1 MVLIAPSLLA
11 ADSANFEKEISA
23 LEKAD
28 ADLLHFDV
36 MDGHFVPN
44 MTFGSHVLKQ
54 LKKCTSLPFDVHL
67 MVNEPEKFIPWFAE
81 AGADFLT
88 FHLEATS
95 QPDKLIDLIHW
106 HDIKAGVTLKPGS
119 DMNLLSKLKKMP
131 DLVLIMSV
139 EPGFGGQS
147 FIADTP
153 DKIALAK
160 KMFGKDVLVEVDGG
174 INPETA
180 KLCVNAGA
188 DILVAGTAVFKNGNY
203 RDNIKILK
211 GEKL

>member
-23 LEKAD
+23 LEDAH

-54 LKKCTSLPFDVHL
+54 LKKCTKIPFDVHL
-67 MVNEPEKFIPWFAE
+67 MVNNPEKFIPWFAE
-81 AGADFLT
+81 AGADYLT

-95 QPDKLIDLIHW
+95 HADELIDTIHQYG
-106 HDIKAGVTLKPGS
+106 IKAGVTLKPSS
-119 DMNLLSKLKKMP
+119 DIKLLSQLKKIP

-139 EPGFGGQS
+139 EPGFGGQA
-147 FIADTP
+147 FISDTP
-153 DKIALAK
+153 QKIVMAK
-160 KMFGKDVLVEVDGG
+160 NMFGRNTLIEVDGG
-174 INPETA
+174 INEQTA
-180 KLCVNAGA
+180 RLCIDAGA

-203 RDNIKILK
+203 SNNIKILK

>member
-23 LEKAD
+23 LEKAH

-44 MTFGSHVLKQ
+44 MTFGAHVLKR
-54 LKKCTSLPFDVHL
+54 LKRCTELPFDVHL
-67 MVNEPEKFIPWFAE
+67 MVDNPERFVPWFAE
-81 AGADFLT
+81 AGADFIT
-88 FHLEATS
+88 FHLEATAK
-95 QPDKLIDLIHW
+95 PDRLIDTIHQYN
-106 HDIKAGVTLKPGS
+106 IKAGITLKPSS
-119 DMNLLSKLKKMP
+119 DINLLSRLKRIP

-153 DKIALAK
+153 QKITMAK
-160 KMFGKDVLVEVDGG
+160 KMFGHHALIEVDGG
-174 INPETA
+174 INAETA
-180 KLCVNAGA
+180 KLCVDAGA
-188 DILVAGTAVFKNGNY
+188 DILVAGTAVFKNKNY

-211 GEKL
+211 GEQQ